1 MNRCLQVILIWVW
14 LSSVA
19 LADSAWLPVP
29 GEAQTVS
36 RIAFGSCLKP
46 DKPQPVW
53 DAVEAAAPDLFVFLG
68 DNMYADT
75 EDLDILRSKYDEL
88 GRSPG
93 IVRLRERIPLVAT
106 WDDHDYGDNDVGAE
120 YPLKEQSRRL
130 FLDFWREPADS
141 PRRARD
147 GIYTSYLFGPPG
159 QRVQLILLDLR
170 YNRTPLLLQTR
181 HQSYQEYSE
190 WARGHYAEGEPVPGP
205 YARNP
210 DPAASMLGER
220 QWAWIERE
228 LRKPADLRIIGSSLQ
243 VLADFSGWEAW
254 VNFAHD
260 HQRLIQLIR
269 DTRAEGVLFI
279 SGDTHYGELSRLDV
293 NVPYPLFDLTSSGLT
308 ETWHVP
314 VPNALRQGGPF
325 PEANFGLIEVDWQQ
339 RQVTLSL
346 RGTDGRML
354 LTTQLGLTALRH

>member
-1 MNRCLQVILIWVW
+1 MKYCVRAVAVW
-14 LSSVA
+14 LSLASAA
-19 LADSAWLPVP
+19 LAENAWLPLP
-29 GEAQTVS
+29 GEHDTVT

-46 DKPQPVW
+46 DKPQPIW
-53 DAVEAAAPDLFVFLG
+53 AAVEAAKPELFVFLG

-75 EDLDILRSKYDEL
+75 EDPAVLREKYEEL

-93 IVRLRERIPLVAT
+93 LTGLRARTPVVAT

-120 YPLKEQSRRL
+120 YPLKELSRQL
-130 FLDFWREPADS
+130 FLDFWGEPDAS
-141 PRRARD
+141 PRRDRD
-147 GIYTSYLFGPPG
+147 GIYTSYRFGPPG
-159 QRVQLILLDLR
+159 QRLQLILLDLR

-181 HQSYQEYSE
+181 HESYQEYGE

-220 QWAWIERE
+220 QWAWLEQE

-346 RGTDGRML
+346 RSAENRLL
-354 LTTQLGLTALRH
+354 LTTQMGLNSLRP